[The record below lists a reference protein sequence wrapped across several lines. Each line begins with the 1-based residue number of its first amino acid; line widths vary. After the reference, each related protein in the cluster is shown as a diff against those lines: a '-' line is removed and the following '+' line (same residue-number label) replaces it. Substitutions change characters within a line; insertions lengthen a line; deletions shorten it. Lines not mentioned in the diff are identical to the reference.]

1 MEHTENYQLSQW
13 AKQDRIQMQDFN
25 ADNQKLDTALKAEAD
40 ARAAETSARQAADA
54 AETAQRKSADAAQ
67 QAVLDTHTAQ
77 IAKLGNCQIY
87 TTTYKGTGNNSE
99 NFGASHPN
107 RLTFPKKPA
116 LVMIFTEDGQSQMNI
131 FPINNTY
138 VVSTSNRSFKV
149 NITWTGNTVTWYA
162 DDVFLQMNWLSYTYR
177 VVAIYS
183 MD

>member
-40 ARAAETSARQAADA
+40 ARAAETSAR
-54 AETAQRKSADAAQ
+54 